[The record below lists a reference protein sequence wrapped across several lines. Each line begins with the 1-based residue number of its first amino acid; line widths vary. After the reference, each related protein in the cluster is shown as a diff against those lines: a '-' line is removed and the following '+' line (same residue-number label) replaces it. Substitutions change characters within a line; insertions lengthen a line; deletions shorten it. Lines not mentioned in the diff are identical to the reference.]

1 MHDDDDEYDDDEV
14 DAIVTAS
21 IAELLNIAASVAE
34 LQMNDSAADDIY
46 AICDVVAEYYQIE
59 RAVAVIEEH
68 DDGSF
73 TTRYET
79 FIGAAPPEPEPKQRS
94 GPLTGSIRTV
104 GKPKLR
110 VSDSSPPPAEAA
122 KTARKP
128 KPKAPP
134 ESP

>member
-1 MHDDDDEYDDDEV
+1 MHDDDDYDDDEI

-34 LQMNDSAADDIY
+34 LQMNEAAAEDIY
-46 AICDVVAEYYQIE
+46 AICDVVAEFYQIE
-59 RAVAVIEEH
+59 RAVAIIEEH

-79 FIGAAPPEPEPKQRS
+79 FVGAAPPEPVPKPRTS
-94 GPLTGSIRTV
+94 PLTGSIRTV

-110 VSDSSPPPAEAA
+110 VSDCAPPVE
-122 KTARKP
+122 
-128 KPKAPP
+128 PKAKAKPRPKTPP
-134 ESP
+134 KTQ